1 MARGKFNKR
10 GGGKRLD
17 AQSADEIEQR
27 NQRLAEFEENRVQRR
42 IDAEEEEKGGAD
54 DGGEKKE
61 NHTSKKDSSGGGDGK
76 EPGPKSAV
84 ETPKPEGPPVV
95 VTSAED
101 HKKNMAKLEFVR
113 RRREKAEARRLV
125 EEEIELAKE
134 MEQKAMFSQAAKEVN
149 DDDGGKKKKKGK
161 SKEIDKLT
169 KIEIK
174 KMKPAVM
181 KDGTLSVFGFFLNR
195 PAENKLKIILNL
207 ECTVSHFCFILFH
220 SSIFSTAL
228 KERKL
233 DIQGNKNVLMTRLIE
248 YEESR

>member
-181 KDGTLSVFGFFLNR
+181 KDGTLCVFGFFDS
-195 PAENKLKIILNL
+195 PSGKQVENYLKFGMHSLTFL
-207 ECTVSHFCFILFH
+207 FYFVSFINIFH
-220 SSIFSTAL
+220 SI
-228 KERKL
+228 ERKKARYSGQQKRTY
-233 DIQGNKNVLMTRLIE
+233 DTTH
-248 YEESR
+248 

>member
-42 IDAEEEEKGGAD
+42 IDAEEEENGGAD

-61 NHTSKKDSSGGGDGK
+61 NHTTKKESSGGGGDASK
-76 EPGPKSAV
+76 ETAPKSAV

-113 RRREKAEARRLV
+113 RRREKAEARRKV
-125 EEEIELAKE
+125 EEEAELAQE
-134 MEQKAMFSQAAKEVN
+134 IEQKAMFSQAAKEVN

-174 KMKPAVM
+174 KMKPALM
-181 KDGTLSVFGFFLNR
+181 KDGKCFFGFLFSYNG
-195 PAENKLKIILNL
+195 NKVKNHLKSGMQL
-207 ECTVSHFCFILFH
+207 VSHFCLFSFYCFVSFIYIFY
-220 SSIFSTAL
+220 SI
-228 KERKL
+228 KRKKSGYSGQQKRTY
-233 DIQGNKNVLMTRLIE
+233 DTTH
-248 YEESR
+248 

>member
-181 KDGTLSVFGFFLNR
+181 KDGTLSVFGFFDSSSGKQV
-195 PAENKLKIILNL
+195 ENYLKFGMHSLTFL
-207 ECTVSHFCFILFH
+207 LYFVSFINIFH
-220 SSIFSTAL
+220 SI
-228 KERKL
+228 ERKKARYSGQQKRTY
-233 DIQGNKNVLMTRLIE
+233 DTTH
-248 YEESR
+248 